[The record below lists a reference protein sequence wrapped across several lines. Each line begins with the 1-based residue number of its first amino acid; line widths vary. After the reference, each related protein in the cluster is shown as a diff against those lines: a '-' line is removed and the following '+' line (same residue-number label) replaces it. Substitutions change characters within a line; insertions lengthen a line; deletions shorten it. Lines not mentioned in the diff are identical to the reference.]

1 MMVKSGSGL
10 VIIFFLL
17 VSILPFS
24 SAQAQSRYDAIRKKD
39 HAAQTSIIMRD
50 KAHQKR
56 ILDKFNA
63 FYKRVLQFAPD
74 LKLRLPMH
82 PGHVAEFQDIQKYDY
97 DSVYKKK
104 QTYFAYVGDNYMLR
118 SLPYDTIKQYIV
130 KVRRGEKVQVLMM
143 PKVKRHETY
152 KNISGK
158 WSLVQTGAGEQGY
171 IPLNLLLQSP
181 PKKQE
186 SGNAALYRN
195 TLALNTQCSMHEYS
209 SERSG
214 LRLVQD
220 SGERSSVRTLAV
232 NADALNVRE
241 GPSMQSETVGTL
253 RYGDEVEVL
262 EYSENAEYIDGN
274 YAKWARVRQR
284 YLEGWVFSHYLVDPK
299 EITRRDDGN
308 RGSGT
313 DPRDDFKNLR
323 AGENRY
329 VKSDILRVRD
339 APSSEGTVLF
349 SVPNRREVKIISV
362 NDEVSTIGGNKSKWV
377 EIKYEDYEGWVF
389 GHFLSVSSDA
399 SMQGDDIDKMF
410 IFPFN
415 NPDIPITSDY
425 GWRMLRGRKNLHT
438 GIDLGASCRT
448 PILAAA
454 DGEVMLVREN
464 PRNCTSCGYGNY
476 IILKHRNGYR
486 TIYAHLTTIKVD
498 MNQRLTAGQVV
509 GTVGNTGHSFGCHL
523 HFEVRAGE
531 EHVDP
536 KTYIHP

>member
-1 MMVKSGSGL
+1 MKNQGFL
-10 VIIFFLL
+10 IFVLCLL
-17 VSILPFS
+17 MISVVPFS
-24 SAQAQSRYDAIRKKD
+24 SAMAQSTYDTIRNRD
-39 HAAQTSIIMRD
+39 QAAQTSIIMRD
-50 KAHQKR
+50 RAHQKR
-56 ILDKFNA
+56 ILDKFND
-63 FYKRVLQFAPD
+63 FYKRVRQFAPD
-74 LKLRLPMH
+74 LKMRLPMH
-82 PGHVAEFQDIQKYDY
+82 PGHVAEFQDIREADY

-104 QTYFAYVGDNYMLR
+104 SVSFAFVGDNYMLR

-130 KVRRGEKVQVLMM
+130 KVTRGEKVQVLMM
-143 PKVKRHETY
+143 PRVKQHETY

-181 PKKQE
+181 PRKHN
-186 SGNAALYRN
+186 SGGASLYHNNLAAD
-195 TLALNTQCSMHEYS
+195 TLGSMHEYRT
-209 SERSG
+209 ERST
-214 LRLVQD
+214 LQRVQD
-220 SGERSSVRTLAV
+220 YGESGALRTLAV

-241 GPSMQSETVGTL
+241 TPSQQSATVGTL

-262 EYSENAEYIDGN
+262 EYSGNEEYIDGN
-274 YAKWARVRQR
+274 YAKWARVRLR

-299 EITRRDDGN
+299 EIVRRDD
-308 RGSGT
+308 SGRNESN
-313 DPRDDFKNLR
+313 PRDNFTYLK
-323 AGENRY
+323 AGETRY

-349 SVPNRREVKIISV
+349 SVPHRESVRIISV
-362 NDEVSTIGGNKSKWV
+362 NDEVSTIGGDKSKWV
-377 EIKYEDYEGWVF
+377 EIRYEDYEGWVF

-415 NPDIPITSDY
+415 NTDVPITSDY
-425 GWRMLRGRKNLHT
+425 GWRMLKGRKSLHT
-438 GIDLGASCRT
+438 GIDLGASCQT

-454 DGEVMLVREN
+454 DGEVMLVKED

-486 TIYAHLTTIKVD
+486 TIYAHLTKIKVE
-498 MNQRLTAGQVV
+498 MNQRMTAGQVI
-509 GTVGNTGHSFGCHL
+509 GTVGNTGHSYGCHL

>member
-1 MMVKSGSGL
+1 MKISGAGITVICFL
-10 VIIFFLL
+10 V
-17 VSILPFS
+17 VSILPFT
-24 SAQAQSRYDAIRKKD
+24 SANAQSGYDSIRKKD
-39 HAAQTSIIMRD
+39 LDAQTGIIMRD
-50 KAHQKR
+50 RAHQKR
-56 ILDKFNA
+56 ILDKFDA
-63 FYKRVLQFAPD
+63 FYKRVLRFAPD
-74 LKLRLPMH
+74 LKMRLPMH
-82 PGHVAEFQDIQKYDY
+82 PGHVAEFQDIEKSDY
-97 DSVYKKK
+97 DSTYKKRS
-104 QTYFAYVGDNYMLR
+104 TYFAYISDSYMLR

-130 KVRRGEKVQVLMM
+130 KVKRGEKVQVLMM
-143 PKVKRHETY
+143 PRVKRHETH

-171 IPLNLLLQSP
+171 IPLNMLLQSP
-181 PKKQE
+181 PRKHT
-186 SGNAALYRN
+186 SGSADICPN
-195 TLALNTQCSMHEYS
+195 TLALNAQCLMHEYGS
-209 SERSG
+209 SGYG
-214 LRLVQD
+214 LQAVQD
-220 SGERSSVRTLAV
+220 GGDRNALRTLAV
-232 NADALNVRE
+232 NADVLNVRE
-241 GPSMQSETVGTL
+241 SPSMQSDTVGTL

-262 EYSENAEYIDGN
+262 EYSANEEYIDGN
-274 YAKWARVRQR
+274 YAKWARVRLR

-299 EITRRDDGN
+299 EIVRRDDDRRDSGN
-308 RGSGT
+308 
-313 DPRDDFKNLR
+313 DPRDDYKNLR
-323 AGENRY
+323 AGETRY

-349 SVPNRREVKIISV
+349 SVPSRQEVKILSV

-389 GHFLSVSSDA
+389 GHFLSVSSEA
-399 SMQGDDIDKMF
+399 AMQGDDIDKMF

-415 NPDIPITSDY
+415 NPDVPITSDY
-425 GWRMLRGRKNLHT
+425 GWRMLSGRKNLHT
-438 GIDLGASCRT
+438 GIDLGASCQT

-454 DGEVMLVREN
+454 DGEVMLVKED

-486 TIYAHLTTIKVD
+486 TIYAHLTKIKVE
-498 MNQRLTAGQVV
+498 MNQVMTAGQVI